1 MKIIAL
7 QAENVKKL
15 TAVHIKPDGN
25 MVEITGKNGQSKTT
39 VLDCIWWALA
49 GKENIQAVPI
59 RKGAE
64 QARIRLDLGEL
75 IVTRVFKKDK
85 AGELTTTI
93 TVENEKGAR
102 FSSPQAMLD
111 GLLGSLTFD
120 PLAFSR
126 MAPKDQFNQL
136 RALVPGVDFE
146 AIDGLNRADF
156 AKRSELNRQALT
168 AAGAASAIPLDENVP
183 ERVNVAELVDQL
195 EKAAGH
201 NADIETRK
209 ARRTAAQEEVKNGL
223 AALSE
228 ITVKAVE
235 EAQRMEADAQ
245 AEAVRITKAA
255 KERAAQV
262 ILDAQAKAEAL
273 TNRVADL
280 QNKLSEAPELPEPM
294 DVAAIRQKVKEAET
308 GNAAADRLEKRNG
321 YLTTLDGL
329 KEQAAALT
337 KAMEA
342 REEDKRAKISAAQ
355 LPVEGI
361 SFGDGQ
367 VLMAGVP
374 FEQASDAEQL
384 RASIAIA
391 MALNPKLRVIRVRDG
406 SLLDEESMKLL
417 GQMADAR
424 DYQVWVERVDGSGK
438 VGFVLEDGHVKE
450 QEAVPA

>member
-25 MVEITGKNGQSKTT
+25 MVEITGKNGQGKTT

-126 MAPKDQFNQL
+126 MAPREQFNQL

-146 AIDGLNRADF
+146 SIDGLNRADF
-156 AKRSELNRQALT
+156 QKRADLNRRAKEAQ
-168 AAGAASAIPLDENVP
+168 GAAASIPLDENVP
-183 ERVNVAELVDQL
+183 ARVNAAELVDQMQN
-195 EKAAGH
+195 AATL

-209 ARRTAAQEEVKNGL
+209 GRREAARNRLKECQDGAVQAHNQGEVDALKILEDAKVNAAKTRE
-223 AALSE
+223 AARIKHDTLH
-228 ITVKAVE
+228 
-235 EAQRMEADAQ
+235 
-245 AEAVRITKAA
+245 AEAV
-255 KERAAQV
+255 
-262 ILDAQAKAEAL
+262 
-273 TNRVADL
+273 DL
-280 QNKLSEAPELPEPM
+280 EKKLAEAPELPQPV
-294 DVAAIRQKVKEAET
+294 DVAALRAKVAEAET
-308 GNAAADRLEKRNG
+308 INGAVDRWEKRNA
-321 YLTTLDGL
+321 YLKTAADLD
-329 KEQAAALT
+329 EQAKVLT
-337 KAMEA
+337 KAMED
-342 REEDKRAKISAAQ
+342 READKRAKISAAQ

-438 VGFVLEDGHVKE
+438 VGFVLEDGHVKD
-450 QEAVPA
+450 QEAVAA